1 MKCFPVL
8 VVCFPLI
15 TQAAPG
21 PSVPQASL
29 EESLDKLISA
39 RFKPELPGVAVLV
52 IKDGKPLLRKAYGLA
67 NVELAVPATPEH
79 VFRIG
84 STSKLFTAT
93 AIMLLVDEGKLALDA
108 PVSRYLPDAPAQW
121 GKVTVEHLLTHTSG
135 IPNLSMD
142 SGYWRTTARLEHTL
156 DELIAPVRDRPLVSE
171 PGTKFAYSNT
181 GYNLLGMLTEK
192 VSGLEFFDFVD
203 QRIVR
208 PLALTHTGPGTDKLM
223 IPGLVTGYQRGP
235 TPAWPI
241 ANSNLHAAGGMV
253 STVDD
258 LAKFMLALQAG
269 KLVSPAGVKKM
280 NTSYVL
286 PSGEATGYGLGEW
299 VREINGHHWV
309 GHGGYIFNFY
319 SQLEMDLNA
328 GIVAVTLHNG
338 DKFGGDNEQLSKQL
352 MSVSQGMPSDGAQSA
367 PRALPQK

>member
-1 MKCFPVL
+1 MKCLSLLVL
-8 VVCFPLI
+8 CFPLL
-15 TQAAPG
+15 TQAAPVAAVAQG
-21 PSVPQASL
+21 SLQA
-29 EESLDKLISA
+29 SLDKLIAA
-39 RFKPELPGVAVLV
+39 RFKPGLPGVAVL
-52 IKDGKPLLRKAYGLA
+52 IMKDGKPLLRKAYGLA

-84 STSKLFTAT
+84 STTKLFTAT

-108 PVSRYLPDAPAQW
+108 PIGRYLPDVPAHW
-121 GKVTVEHLLTHTSG
+121 DKVTVEHLLTHTSG
-135 IPNLSMD
+135 IPNLSLD

-156 DELIAPVRDRPLVSE
+156 DELIAPVRDRPLGSE
-171 PGTKFAYSNT
+171 PGAKFAYNNT
-181 GYNLLGMLTEK
+181 GFNLLGMLIEK
-192 VSGLEFFDFVD
+192 VSGLEYFKFVE
-203 QRIVR
+203 QRIVS
-208 PLALTHTGPGTDKLM
+208 PLALTHTGPGADKMM

-258 LAKFMLALQAG
+258 LAKFMLALQTG
-269 KLVSPAGVKKM
+269 KLVSAAGVKKM

-299 VREINGHHWV
+299 VRKVHGHHWV
-309 GHGGYIFNFY
+309 GHGGYILNFY
-319 SQLEMDLNA
+319 SQLEMDLDA

-338 DKFGGDNEQLSKQL
+338 DKFGGDNEQLSEQL
-352 MSVSQGMPSDGAQSA
+352 ISASQGMPSDGANSV
-367 PRALPQK
+367 PRALIQK